1 MNVHNFAVICYIFVA
16 NLLRGVIETRK
27 CEETGT
33 NNMAIQK
40 IVIVGGGT
48 AGWMAAAALSRLKS
62 GRPLE
67 IQLIESEQ
75 IGTVGVGEATI
86 PPLVEFN
93 QLLGIDEREMMSAV
107 QGTFKVG
114 IQFENWG
121 QVGES
126 YIHPFGD
133 YGYGMGG
140 ISFHQIWQRL
150 RQEGDKRPIQVFN
163 LETMAAY
170 FGKFAR
176 TADYQRE
183 DLPPMNYAYHIN
195 ATAYA
200 GFLRQASEQRGVVR
214 REGKVTDVSLDSDTG
229 HVASVTM
236 DDGETIS
243 GDLFVDCSGFRGL
256 LIEQALKTGYEDW
269 RHYLPCD
276 RAVALPC
283 NRDDGS
289 PPPPFTK
296 ATAHSAG
303 WQWQVPLQ
311 NRNGNGHVYCSEYMD
326 DDEAHSIL
334 VGNLAGKPTAEP
346 NFLKFITGR
355 RKKFWNKNVV
365 ALGLSAGFM
374 EPLESTSIH
383 LINTGI
389 NKLIAI
395 LSLEGITQTQEDAFN
410 RLTGKEYARIRDF
423 LILHYNAT
431 QRTDSEFW
439 NYCRTMDV
447 PETLTEKVELFKSNG
462 QIFREEDE
470 LFTETSWA
478 AVMMGQGIQMNG
490 YSPVADSLDAGAMK
504 PEIDGMEQSI
514 RYLVQ
519 QLPTHADFISRYC
532 PAGPD

>member
-1 MNVHNFAVICYIFVA
+1 M
-16 NLLRGVIETRK
+16 GIE
-27 CEETGT
+27 
-33 NNMAIQK
+33 K

-48 AGWMAAAALSRLKS
+48 AGWMAAAAISRLKT
-62 GRPLE
+62 GHQQLDIE
-67 IQLIESEQ
+67 LIESEE

-86 PPLVEFN
+86 PPFVEFN
-93 QLLGIDEREMMSAV
+93 QLLGIDERTLLSAV

-121 QVGES
+121 KRGDS
-126 YIHPFGD
+126 YIHPFGN
-133 YGYGMGG
+133 YGYEMGG
-140 ISFHQIWQRL
+140 ISFHQIWRKL
-150 RQEGDKRPIQVFN
+150 RQEGDRRPIQAFN

-200 GFLRQASEQRGVVR
+200 GFLRQASEMRGVVR
-214 REGKVTDVSLDSDTG
+214 REGKVTDVSVDGETG
-229 HVASVTM
+229 FISTVMM
-236 DDGETIS
+236 DDGSTVS
-243 GDLFVDCSGFRGL
+243 GDLFIDCTGFRGL
-256 LIEQALKTGYEDW
+256 LIEQTLKTGYEDW

-276 RAVALPC
+276 SAVALPC
-283 NRDDGS
+283 LREDGG

-311 NRNGNGHVYCSEYMD
+311 HRNGNGHVYCSEFID
-326 DDEAHSIL
+326 DDSAL
-334 VGNLAGKPTAEP
+334 DTLLGNMAGKPQADP
-346 NFLKFITGR
+346 NWLRFVTGR

-365 ALGLSAGFM
+365 AIGLAAGFM

-389 NKLIAI
+389 NKLLAL
-395 LSLEGITQTQEDAFN
+395 LSLDGITPAQEHAYN

-423 LILHYNAT
+423 LVLHYKAT
-431 QRTDSEFW
+431 ERDDTAFW
-439 NYCRTMDV
+439 NHCRTMDI
-447 PETLTEKVELFKSNG
+447 PDTLQEKIELFRTTG

-478 AVMMGQGIQMNG
+478 AVMLGQGIEMEG
-490 YSPVADSLDAGAMK
+490 ASP
-504 PEIDGMEQSI
+504 
-514 RYLVQ
+514 
-519 QLPTHADFISRYC
+519 
-532 PAGPD
+532 